1 MQGKTTHSTRFATI
15 TNMKKL
21 DFSQPLMVLAPLAG
35 YTDLPFRSVVKK
47 FGADLTISEM
57 ISSNALVYNSSKTY
71 KMLEKSENEDP
82 YFVQIAGNKAE
93 LVRDAVEILND
104 IEGIDGIDLNCGC
117 PAPKVFNHGSG
128 SNLLGDLKKLETI
141 LSTVKQYNKKAYTS
155 AKVRIGVNEKIPV
168 EIAKAVEACG
178 VDFISVHGRTRAGQ
192 YKAPVD
198 YDAIR
203 MIKEAVSIPVI
214 ANGDI
219 KDYKKSQ
226 EVLNYTKADGVMIG
240 RGAIGKPW
248 IFHQIKH
255 GLDDDAISNQ
265 LKKEIILE
273 HYDATL
279 KFHGEHGAIM
289 FRKLLHSYSK
299 GYTGA
304 TEFRDIINRISDIQV
319 MRDMIESFF

>member
-1 MQGKTTHSTRFATI
+1 MNKI
-15 TNMKKL
+15 
-21 DFSQPLMVLAPLAG
+21 DFSKPLVVLAPLAG

-57 ISSNALVYNSSKTY
+57 ISSNALVYKSARTL
-71 KMLEKSENEDP
+71 KMVEKSPTEDP
-82 YFVQIAGNKAE
+82 YFVQIAGNKPE

-104 IEGIDGIDLNCGC
+104 VEGIDGIDLNCGC

-128 SNLLGDLKKLETI
+128 SNLLGDLKKLEEI
-141 LSTVKQYNKKAYTS
+141 LSTVKKYSKKQYTS
-155 AKVRIGVNEKIPV
+155 AKVRLGVNEKIPV
-168 EIAKAVEACG
+168 EIGKAVEACG
-178 VDFISVHGRTRAGQ
+178 VDFVSVHGRTRVGK

-203 MIKEAVSIPVI
+203 QMKEAIKIPVI

-219 KDYKKSQ
+219 KDYQKSK
-226 EVLNYTKADGVMIG
+226 EVLEYTKANGVMIG

-248 IFHQIKH
+248 IFYQIKN
-255 GLDDDAISNQ
+255 GIEDISNE

-273 HYDATL
+273 HYDKML
-279 KFHGEHGAIM
+279 EFYGDYGAVI

-304 TEFRDIINRISDIQV
+304 NEFREIVNHISDTKV
-319 MRDMIESFF
+319 MRDLIESFF

>member
-1 MQGKTTHSTRFATI
+1 MT
-15 TNMKKL
+15 KKI

-47 FGADLTISEM
+47 FGADITISEM
-57 ISSNALVYNSSKTY
+57 ISSNALVYKSEKTF
-71 KMLEKSENEDP
+71 KMIEKSPSEDP
-82 YFVQIAGNKAE
+82 YIVQIAGNSPE
-93 LVRDAVEILND
+93 LVRDAVLMLND
-104 IEGIDGIDLNCGC
+104 IDGIDGIDLNCGC
-117 PAPKVFNHGSG
+117 PAPKVFSHGSG
-128 SNLLGDLKKLETI
+128 SNLLGDLKKLESI
-141 LSTVKQYNKKAYTS
+141 LSTVKKYSTKQYTS
-155 AKVRIGVNEKIPV
+155 AKVRIGVNDKIPV

-178 VDFISVHGRTRAGQ
+178 VDFVSVHGRTRAGK

-198 YDAIR
+198 YDAIKA
-203 MIKEAVSIPVI
+203 MKEAVNIPVI

-219 KDYKKSQ
+219 KDYDKAR
-226 EVLNYTKADGVMIG
+226 EVLEYTKADGVMIG

-248 IFHQIKH
+248 IFHQLKQNIEDK
-255 GLDDDAISNQ
+255 DISQN

-273 HYDATL
+273 HFDATL
-279 KFHGEHGAIM
+279 NFHGEHGTVM

-304 TEFRDIINRISDIQV
+304 NEFRDLINKISDQKV

>member
-1 MQGKTTHSTRFATI
+1 M
-15 TNMKKL
+15 NKL

-35 YTDLPFRSVVKK
+35 YTDLPFRAVVKK

-57 ISSNALVYNSSKTY
+57 ISSNALVYNSKKTY
-71 KMLEKSENEDP
+71 KMIEKSPSEDP

-128 SNLLGDLKKLETI
+128 SNLLGDLKKLEEI
-141 LSTVKQYNKKAYTS
+141 LSTVKKYNKKIYTS

-168 EIAKAVEACG
+168 DIAKAVEACG
-178 VDFISVHGRTRAGQ
+178 VDFISVHGRTRAGK

-198 YDAIR
+198 YDAIKA
-203 MIKEAVSIPVI
+203 IKEAVSIPVI

-219 KDYKKSQ
+219 KDYAKAK
-226 EVLNYTKADGVMIG
+226 EVLAHTKADGVMIG

-248 IFHQIKH
+248 VFYQLKH
-255 GLDDDAISNQ
+255 GVEDISEDI
-265 LKKEIILE
+265 KKAIILE
-273 HYDATL
+273 HYDEVL
-279 KFHGEHGAIM
+279 KFHGIHGAVM

-299 GYTGA
+299 GYAGA
-304 TEFRDIINRISDIQV
+304 AEFRDIINTVKDADI
-319 MRDMIESFF
+319 MRDIIESFFSSNTLQN